1 MSLILDALRKL
12 DREKSS
18 RRDRMANIADDIL
31 RPDLPRQEKRILRY
45 FAAAALTAV
54 ATAAIMYA
62 VRVEFSFWLKSSAP
76 APVNHQVPSQQIA
89 SAPVSR
95 EPVPDA
101 RETPSRVPPKIQD
114 GTEDKSPAASGP
126 PAPPATAHEK
136 PLSQQAVSAPISREP
151 VRDAR
156 ETPSQVPPKIQDR
169 TEDERPVA
177 SDPPAPPATAQE
189 KPLSQ
194 QAVSAPIASE
204 PVRDARETPSQVP
217 PKIQDRTEDER
228 PVASDPPAPP
238 ATAQEKPVSQQA
250 VSAPISSEPVRGP
263 IPSGPETTPTTPPPI
278 KLSGILWSEDPS
290 ARRAVIN
297 GMVLSEGAVME
308 GVKVIEIGPNSVRL
322 SHHGEPFEV
331 SINILVR

>member
-204 PVRDARETPSQVP
+204 PVR
-217 PKIQDRTEDER
+217 
-228 PVASDPPAPP
+228 
-238 ATAQEKPVSQQA
+238 
-250 VSAPISSEPVRGP
+250 GP